1 MSLLGFIE
9 PGFDNKYTFIIDP
22 SRAIE
27 EELDAI
33 FHDEEDLDS
42 DIFMERLASNIPV
55 LDGGIYRLEVE
66 NKMDLKGM
74 VPPGDKELSY
84 SLSKSLDELIKKEV
98 IVVDRNSDAEIRRF
112 KNFRSGEEFSRI
124 LRKRNDKNR

>member
-66 NKMDLKGM
+66 NKMDSKEW

-84 SLSKSLDELIKKEV
+84 SLSKSLDGLLKEV

-112 KNFRSGEEFSRI
+112 KNFRSGEEF
-124 LRKRNDKNR
+124 